1 MLRLGPNSA
10 KNYLTQT
17 SVTFASLSLESDP
30 SNALSLV
37 TVLNNTQVWRFSQ
50 ALNDS
55 EGLNQTILYN
65 ITVNQTNK
73 VAYMY

>member
-10 KNYLTQT
+10 KSYLSQT
-17 SVTFASLSLESDP
+17 SVTFASLSLESDF
-30 SNALSLV
+30 NALSLV

-73 VAYMY
+73 VTYMY

>member
-10 KNYLTQT
+10 KNYPSQS
-17 SVTFASLSLESDP
+17 SVTFASLSLESEP
-30 SNALSLV
+30 NALSLV
-37 TVLNNTQVWRFSQ
+37 TVLNNSQIWRYSQ

-55 EGLNQTILYN
+55 EGLNQTLLYN

-73 VAYMY
+73 VAFMF

>member
-1 MLRLGPNSA
+1 MIRIGPNSA
-10 KNYLTQT
+10 KNYLSQT
-17 SVTFASLSLESDP
+17 SVTFASLSLESDF
-30 SNALSLV
+30 NALSLV

-73 VAYMY
+73 VTYMY

>member
-10 KNYLTQT
+10 KNYPSQS
-17 SVTFASLSLESDP
+17 SVTFATLSLESEP
-30 SNALSLV
+30 HAMSLV
-37 TVLNNTQVWRFSQ
+37 TVLNTSQVWRFSQ

-55 EGLNQTILYN
+55 EGLNQTLLYN

-73 VAYMY
+73 VAFMF

>member
-30 SNALSLV
+30 NALSLV
-37 TVLNNTQVWRFSQ
+37 TVLNNSQVWRFSQ

-55 EGLNQTILYN
+55 EGLNQTFLYN

-73 VAYMY
+73 AAYLY